1 MSEKPRRDRYRF
13 PESRDSRI
21 AMVATLFVFLIVM
34 AIFIVIIIRQGT
46 YTIGSPTPVTLVGS
60 ERMLATAHTCVSQ
73 LQAGPPNLIGGYP
86 RPSLPVMLCP
96 GAPWAMA
103 PGRDASP
110 QHSAAT
116 SVGRFLAC
124 ALGMTSQRGRYG
136 TNGPAMGLGAAAH
149 PHRPATRPLLS
160 PAQVPVVPLDN
171 APQQV

>member
-73 LQAGPPNLIGGYP
+73 LQAGPPNLTGGQPPTVTACHALPGCPLGDGSRPRRISPAFGCHERGEIPRVRARDGKDTGVTLSP
-86 RPSLPVMLCP
+86 RPVNL
-96 GAPWAMA
+96 
-103 PGRDASP
+103 RP
-110 QHSAAT
+110 Q
-116 SVGRFLAC
+116 
-124 ALGMTSQRGRYG
+124 
-136 TNGPAMGLGAAAH
+136 
-149 PHRPATRPLLS
+149 
-160 PAQVPVVPLDN
+160 
-171 APQQV
+171 